1 MNNNNRYRKLF
12 SFILAAAVL
21 VYCGCTKED
30 PHMTT
35 MKTLQKQIARFAPTT
50 IGADTSSLSH
60 GDRQALKKLIDAGR
74 IMDTLFMEQIWSG
87 NRALLEKL
95 EKSQDEA
102 GKLML
107 KYFTIN
113 GVPWSRLDHDT
124 AFVAGV
130 PPTQP
135 PGANF
140 YPEDMTKEEFE
151 TWVQKLAA
159 VEQERAKG
167 FFTIIRRTPEG
178 TLSIVPYNIEYES
191 GLRKAADLLKEAAA
205 LTDHASL
212 KNFLI
217 KRAEAFLSNDYYAS
231 DVAWMDIDA
240 PIDVTIGP
248 YETYQDKLFGYKA
261 TFEAFVTL
269 RDDKE
274 SARLAKFSS
283 VLQELEN
290 NLPIDPKYRN
300 PRLGAASPI
309 RVVDLV
315 YAGGDTKGVQTAAF
329 NLPNDEKV
337 VKEKGSKRVMLK
349 NVQEAK
355 FNQIL
360 IPISRVVLEK
370 EQQPDVVFES
380 FFTHILAHE
389 LMHGLG
395 PHDITIDG
403 KPGTVRTSLQE
414 LYSAIEE
421 AKADVTGLWALQ
433 YLIDKGKIDRSMERT
448 MYTTFLASMFRS
460 VRFGIHEAHGK
471 GIALQFNY
479 FIDENAIDYHSENGT
494 FHVEI
499 EKMKAAV
506 RKLTGEILT
515 LQAGGNKLKAK
526 EMLEKYVAVRPE
538 MRQALEKLDDI
549 PVDIAPE
556 YPLAR

>member
-1 MNNNNRYRKLF
+1 MRKHNGYEKIF
-12 SFILAAAVL
+12 YCILTVIIL
-21 VYCGCTKED
+21 CCCGCKRED
-30 PHMTT
+30 PQMAATENL
-35 MKTLQKQIARFAPTT
+35 KKQITRFAPTT
-50 IGADTSSLSH
+50 ISADTTNLSA
-60 GDRQALKKLIDAGR
+60 GDRQVLKKLIEAGR
-74 IMDTLFMEQIWSG
+74 IMDTLFMQQLWSG
-87 NRALLEKL
+87 NLALLHRL
-95 EKSQDEA
+95 ETRDTEE
-102 GKLML
+102 GKLNT
-107 KYFTIN
+107 KYFKIN
-113 GVPWSRLDHDT
+113 GGPWSRLDNDT
-124 AFVAGV
+124 SFLAGA
-130 PPTQP
+130 PQNQP

-151 TWVQKLAA
+151 AWLKGLTPADQ
-159 VEQERAKG
+159 EQAKG
-167 FFTIIRRTPEG
+167 FFTTIRRDENG
-178 TLSIVPYNIEYES
+178 KLKIVPYSTAYES
-191 GLRKAADLLKEAAA
+191 ELRQTALLLRDAAA
-205 LTDHASL
+205 LTENITL
-212 KNFLI
+212 KNFLL
-217 KRAEAFLSNDYYAS
+217 KRADSFLSNDYYAS
-231 DVAWMDIDA
+231 DVAWMELDA

-269 RDDKE
+269 RDEKE
-274 SARLAKFSS
+274 STKLLKFSS
-283 VLQELEN
+283 YLQELEN
-290 NLPIDPKYRN
+290 NLPMDPKYRN
-300 PRLGAASPI
+300 PKLGAAAPI
-309 RVVDLV
+309 RVVDEV
-315 YAGGDTKGVQTAAF
+315 FAGGDTKGVQTAAF
-329 NLPNDEKV
+329 NLPNDDKV

-360 IPISRVVLEK
+360 VPISRVVLEK
-370 EQQPDVVFES
+370 EQQPDVLFEP

-395 PHDITIDG
+395 PHNIVVGG
-403 KPGTVRTSLQE
+403 KSGTVRTSLQE
-414 LYSAIEE
+414 LYSAVEE

-433 YLIDKGKIDRSMERT
+433 YLVDKGKLEKSFEKN

-479 FIDENAIDYHSENGT
+479 FMDEGAIDYNSKSGT

-515 LQAGGNKLKAK
+515 LQAEGNKPKAK
-526 EMLEKYVAVRPE
+526 AILEKYVVVRPE
-538 MRQALEKLDDI
+538 MQQALDKLATV